1 MRESS
6 NILCVDDDDDF
17 CDLMTAML
25 HFADTNYQL
34 TSVATPQEALDLLTH
49 KAFDLFVFDYNL
61 PQMSGV
67 ELCRRI
73 RTTNPTT
80 PIVFYTGTS
89 QPSDRSAA
97 LAAGASAYLVKPND
111 IENIVPTIENLLKN

>member
-1 MRESS
+1 MRASS

-17 CDLMTAML
+17 CELMTAML
-25 HFADTNYQL
+25 HYAETDYKL
-34 TSVATPQEALDLLTH
+34 TSVSTPREALDLLTH
-49 KAFDLFVFDYNL
+49 KTFDLLMFDFNL

-73 RTTNPTT
+73 RATGSLT

-97 LAAGASAYLVKPND
+97 LAAGASAYLIKPND
-111 IENIVPTIENLLKN
+111 LENIVPTIENLLGN

>member
-17 CDLMTAML
+17 CELMTAML
-25 HFADTNYQL
+25 HFADAEYKL
-34 TSVATPQEALDLLTH
+34 TSVETPQEALDLLPY
-49 KAFDLFVFDYNL
+49 KKFDLYMFDFNL

-73 RTTNPTT
+73 RSTDLAT
-80 PIVFYTGTS
+80 PIVFYTASS
-89 QPSDRSAA
+89 QPKDKSAA
-97 LAAGASAYLVKPND
+97 IAAGASAYLVKPND
-111 IENIVPTIENLLKN
+111 LENIVPTIEKLLNN